1 MRTVRC
7 LNAPERCCNPYK
19 IEMLNLT
26 AFATRTIKEIS
37 VIITAKA
44 RSINRKAGWAEKWGD
59 EREGERREGRRG
71 RPLQRG
77 RHRRSFESRLQMPE
91 REEQKPK
98 SHAPRHPLAP
108 SGRWRGDPPRP
119 SRTPTP
125 TARGAHKTRTTARPR
140 EKKQPPV
147 RSAGSK
153 PNTAARGGQR
163 RAATIHQN
171 KSRRNAEGPPET
183 ETPTPPNEQEERRRR
198 CLRSTSSRDQKPQT
212 GQKTREKDEGNEKA
226 KQKCLMP
233 KLRVPLRSE
242 HAPGSCRPADV
253 AARLPL
259 PLTHAQLPT
268 RRAAL
273 PDDPTGMGGRI
284 GNAVRCC
291 GAVGDRLSRQPGVGG
306 GVAATARGDTADR
319 RGAAAGR
326 LGSTTGQ
333 RTRRCKPHAS
343 NVAAAVRIETVD
355 RQWLGCGPA
364 GLGNGP
370 ADSALQ
376 AACEQRGGCC
386 ANRNSRSAVARL
398 RAGGAR
404 LCMLRAINAIAHAPP
419 TCASRLLAAP
429 TNSPGRVLKCDRD
442 T

>member
-1 MRTVRC
+1 MAGKKKGAKSKIPRARASPLPLREVKRGPPASQPHAHAHRTRGPQ
-7 LNAPERCCNPYK
+7 NAHDRP
-19 IEMLNLT
+19 
-26 AFATRTIKEIS
+26 A
-37 VIITAKA
+37 A
-44 RSINRKAGWAEKWGD
+44 R
-59 EREGERREGRRG
+59 
-71 RPLQRG
+71 
-77 RHRRSFESRLQMPE
+77 
-91 REEQKPK
+91 
-98 SHAPRHPLAP
+98 
-108 SGRWRGDPPRP
+108 
-119 SRTPTP
+119 
-125 TARGAHKTRTTARPR
+125 
-140 EKKQPPV
+140 KKQPPV

-284 GNAVRCC
+284 GNAVRC
-291 GAVGDRLSRQPGVGG
+291 
-306 GVAATARGDTADR
+306 
-319 RGAAAGR
+319 
-326 LGSTTGQ
+326 
-333 RTRRCKPHAS
+333 
-343 NVAAAVRIETVD
+343 
-355 RQWLGCGPA
+355 W
-364 GLGNGP
+364 
-370 ADSALQ
+370 
-376 AACEQRGGCC
+376 CE
-386 ANRNSRSAVARL
+386 RNSRSAVARL
-398 RAGGAR
+398 RAGWAR
-404 LCMLRAINAIAHAPP
+404 LRASGLGVASCMRA
-419 TCASRLLAAP
+419 TWRLLCESKQSIGGGSAA
-429 TNSPGRVLKCDRD
+429 GRRGSAVHAAGDQRDRACSSHVR
-442 T
+442 